1 MGLTLFSL
9 QPEHPAMTK
18 EELKIYLANILLV
31 IGADGQCDP
40 VELETVS
47 SICKSLSASE
57 EDLKSAARAVEA
69 GVHRLTP
76 VGRFSDKIRNLED
89 MVEVSLSAGDLPD
102 AEKRLILSFAKAINL
117 TQQQINEIVKDIRK
131 RFETAN
137 RESFCGS
144 CGKRMPKDSKF
155 CPFCGAMCR

>member
-1 MGLTLFSL
+1 
-9 QPEHPAMTK
+9 MTK
-18 EELKIYLANILLV
+18 DELRIYLANILSV

-40 VELETVS
+40 AELETVS
-47 SICKSLSASE
+47 SICERLSASE

-69 GVHRLTP
+69 GLHMLTP
-76 VGRFSDKIRNLED
+76 VGSFSDKIRNLED
-89 MVEVSLSAGDLPD
+89 MVEVSLSAGDFPD
-102 AEKRLILSFAKAINL
+102 AEKRMILSFAKAVNL

-144 CGKRMPKDSKF
+144 CGKQMPKGSKF
-155 CPFCGAMCR
+155 CPFCGAACVSMS